1 MATSYPNRTNAR
13 GIWKL
18 DDITK
23 NIKTEG
29 TWPQG
34 STRGIFGGGA
44 VSPAYV
50 NTVDYVTLETTGNA
64 TDFGDL
70 EVGRNQLSGR
80 GSFTRAVFGGGYFA
94 PAATNVIDYVL
105 PMSTGNFSDFGN
117 LTAARRGNGS
127 AGNNIRGLC

>member
-1 MATSYPNRTNAR
+1 MGISYPDKTNAR
-13 GIWKL
+13 GIWKISN
-18 DDITK
+18 ITK

-50 NTVDYVTLETTGNA
+50 NTVDYVTLETTGDA

-70 EVGRNQLSGR
+70 SQGRNQLSGR

-94 PAATNVIDYVL
+94 PAATNIIDYVQI
-105 PMSTGNFSDFGN
+105 PTTGNATDFGN
-117 LTAARRGNGS
+117 LTQSISETAGCSNGH
-127 AGNNIRGLC
+127 GGLG